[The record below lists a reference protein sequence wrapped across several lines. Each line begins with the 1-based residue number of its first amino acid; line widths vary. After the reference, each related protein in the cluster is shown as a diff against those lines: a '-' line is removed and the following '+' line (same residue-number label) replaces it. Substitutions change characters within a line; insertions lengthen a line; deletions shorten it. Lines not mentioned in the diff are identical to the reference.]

1 MQGEEWET
9 ISDAAKDLVRRL
21 LTESPKD
28 RLTAEQAL
36 SHPFITKRPSAKNAS
51 ASLVGTEGSALKSR
65 EETSKTKSVAVPCD
79 LSEGKRGV
87 KGGDD
92 EDVTKMGGAAEEEGA
107 AGGGGRNS
115 SQDTDL
121 SSASGVEDA
130 LPGVSLKSLSPSE
143 GGGRA
148 ARGAPAGAGT
158 GSCSRDTRPTT
169 PREDKPHLPPPHPRE
184 PGKGGESGVRSMGR
198 GRKRQKKEGAASEKS
213 LPAYS
218 QLQMRVCA
226 GGSDQGNGEDA
237 SDGINVMSAPAGQS
251 ASGSN
256 GGGGSEQ
263 WKAALRQR
271 GAGQANGWGTPP
283 SQWRGKTSSP
293 LASPIDRT
301 AGRDKRKSVDV
312 AHALQ
317 CAKVMKAGGEAG
329 ARRPAPRPAAERVN
343 GDPATELPGDDDD
356 IVDYSSE
363 DSPVKGKR
371 DRFGRGRRSEYSAK
385 DHQAVPR
392 LSTATAAKPASGAG
406 SQQLEGNGNH
416 QMHLKV
422 GDSGK
427 LDLSKLG
434 PSPRS
439 SGTGERTSGDRA
451 TQAVA
456 GGAAAS
462 LEDSVGGG
470 APAGSGGSSSG
481 ATSDSKGGK
490 GARKPK
496 ESSKPQRT
504 MTNLWGRTGCA

>member
-36 SHPFITKRPSAKNAS
+36 SHTFIMKRPSAKNAS
-51 ASLVGTEGSALKSR
+51 VALVGTEGSALKAKK
-65 EETSKTKSVAVPCD
+65 EETSGTKSVAVTCD
-79 LSEGKRGV
+79 PNEDKRGD
-87 KGGDD
+87 KGGNG
-92 EDVTKMGGAAEEEGA
+92 EDVTKMGGAAEEEGS
-107 AGGGGRNS
+107 AGGGGQNS

-121 SSASGVEDA
+121 SPASGVEDA

-148 ARGAPAGAGT
+148 ARGAPAGVGT

-184 PGKGGESGVRSMGR
+184 PGKGRESGVRAVGR
-198 GRKRQKKEGAASEKS
+198 GRKRQKKEGAASEKP

-237 SDGINVMSAPAGQS
+237 NDGINVLSTPARQS

-256 GGGGSEQ
+256 GRGVGSEQ
-263 WKAALRQR
+263 WKVALRQR
-271 GAGQANGWGTPP
+271 GEVQANGWGTPP
-283 SQWRGKTSSP
+283 SQWRGKPKSP
-293 LASPIDRT
+293 LASPIDRS
-301 AGRDKRKSVDV
+301 AGRDKRKSVGA
-312 AHALQ
+312 AHAQQ
-317 CAKVMKAGGEAG
+317 CPKAREEVGT
-329 ARRPAPRPAAERVN
+329 RRPAPRPAAERVN
-343 GDPATELPGDDDD
+343 GDPATELPGDDD

-363 DSPVKGKR
+363 ESPVKGKR
-371 DRFGRGRRSEYSAK
+371 DRFVRAPPESSAK
-385 DHQAVPR
+385 GHQAVPQ
-392 LSTATAAKPASGAG
+392 STTAVAAKPASGAG
-406 SQQLEGNGNH
+406 SQQLEGNGSH

-422 GDSGK
+422 SDSGK

-434 PSPRS
+434 PSSQS
-439 SGTGERTSGDRA
+439 SGTGERTSADQA
-451 TQAVA
+451 TQAAA

-481 ATSDSKGGK
+481 VTSDSKGGK

-504 MTNLWGRTGCA
+504 MTNLWGRTGWA